1 MELGSQEPR
10 RDQEKG
16 GGAGLSREHKRS
28 REGRWSWA
36 LKNPGEIKSR
46 SVELSSRNRINY
58 LAAELFTMGGH
69 WGLATSDHHGI
80 YIYPSSRVFQN
91 ICYIHMLFKMISF
104 FISPFISTY
113 FCACVCVCVR
123 VCVRAGGKPRSS
135 CTSEYNSSWWNRSST
150 LFFVLF
156 LACVCVCV
164 CVCVCARARV
174 CVCVC
179 VRVCVCASVRK
190 N

>member
-1 MELGSQEPR
+1 
-10 RDQEKG
+10 
-16 GGAGLSREHKRS
+16 
-28 REGRWSWA
+28 
-36 LKNPGEIKSR
+36 
-46 SVELSSRNRINY
+46 
-58 LAAELFTMGGH
+58 MGGH

-164 CVCVCARARV
+164 CVCVRARA
-174 CVCVC
+174 CVCLCMC
-179 VRVCVCASVRK
+179 VRVCVRACGKTRSSSLFDELDLGRCMRLQLVGQQLFNGCSQLFQTGSV
-190 N
+190 